1 MRIKLKNTGSDS
13 AMERHYQRLIEAGW
27 GAVVSKET
35 RTIEGVRPGWDIEET
50 DYEIVIGSE
59 TEIGFLFDLSDVL
72 RQELIVYREDGKPVI
87 EIYDDWRE

>member
-27 GAVVSKET
+27 GAVVSRET
-35 RTIEGVRPGWDIEET
+35 RTIEGVRPDWDIEET

-72 RQELIVYREDGKPVI
+72 RRELIVYREDGKPVI